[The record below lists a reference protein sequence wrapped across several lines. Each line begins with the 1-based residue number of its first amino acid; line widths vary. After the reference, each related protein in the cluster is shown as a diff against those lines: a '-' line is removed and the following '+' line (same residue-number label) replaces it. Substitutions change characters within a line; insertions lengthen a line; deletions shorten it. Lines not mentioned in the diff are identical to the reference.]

1 MTQAPTQAQ
10 LDAALAALQEA
21 KNAITRDYDT
31 DATKLRHEINNGFTS
46 SQPYQNVLAS
56 WGAADISKNPYVAKY
71 LEALNAAK
79 AVLDRH
85 DDEGY
90 DAKDKPTQKEVDEAL
105 AKLKLAE
112 KELSDAY
119 NEPHAFLDPQ
129 TYGNTPSG
137 GGAGAGAG
145 VAPGTNTGDAGAHEA
160 NKQNEGAHANHD
172 ANHNTN
178 TNVHQPQHAAHN
190 NANAN
195 ANANAGAN
203 ANVAADALETGA
215 AQAPDGSKA
224 SKDTNI
230 NNARLPK
237 TSDALPL
244 YANSAAVLVA
254 IAVLTRTNR
263 RRKKNRL

>member
-1 MTQAPTQAQ
+1 M
-10 LDAALAALQEA
+10 
-21 KNAITRDYDT
+21 
-31 DATKLRHEINNGFTS
+31 
-46 SQPYQNVLAS
+46 LAS

-85 DDEGY
+85 KGNYDEAY
-90 DAKDKPTQKEVDEAL
+90 KPTQQEVNEAL

-145 VAPGTNTGDAGAHEA
+145 VAPGANAGDAGAHDA
-160 NKQNEGAHANHD
+160 NKPNEGAHANHD

-178 TNVHQPQHAAHN
+178 TNVHQPQHAAHDN
-190 NANAN
+190 TNANT
-195 ANANAGAN
+195 NANAGAN
-203 ANVAADALETGA
+203 ANVAADALGTGA